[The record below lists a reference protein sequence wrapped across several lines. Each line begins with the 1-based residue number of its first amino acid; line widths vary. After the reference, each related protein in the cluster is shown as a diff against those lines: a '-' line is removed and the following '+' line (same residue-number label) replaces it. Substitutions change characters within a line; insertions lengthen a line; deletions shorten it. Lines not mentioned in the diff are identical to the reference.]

1 MTMHIHLDPVGGVA
15 GDMFVAALLDA
26 WPELAE
32 ELPGVL
38 AAAGVPASVSAQCLP
53 WSDQGLEGK
62 RYQVIDSAGEHPHSH
77 APFRIIRE
85 RLWNSVLSAGAKAR
99 AVDIFTLLA
108 QAEAQVH
115 GIGMDEI
122 VFDEVGAWDSI
133 ADIVAAAF
141 LVESLPISHWSI
153 AALPL
158 GSGRIRTAHG
168 SLPVPAPATAL
179 LLRGFV
185 VQDDGREGERVTP
198 TGAAILKYLA
208 PSYGPP
214 EQAMVM
220 GRTGIGFGAHYFEG
234 MPNILRL
241 IALEP
246 TARPQT
252 DEVAVLQF
260 EVDDQPAEDLALG
273 LEKLRNMPAVID
285 VIQLPA
291 FGKQGRLTAQIQ
303 LLARAAALDAVIAQ
317 CFLETSTLGLR
328 WQLVRRLVL
337 EREMVEYDAGQRKIR
352 IKLAQRP
359 QGLTTAKAEIRDVAP
374 AGSFADRARLR
385 RQAEQSILNRREH
398 HDD

>member
-1 MTMHIHLDPVGGVA
+1 MHVHLDPVGGVA

-26 WPELAE
+26 WPEPAE
-32 ELPGVL
+32 ALPGVL
-38 AAAGVPASVSAQCLP
+38 AAAGLPASVSVQCLP
-53 WSDQGLEGK
+53 WSDQGLQGK
-62 RYQVIDSAGEHPHSH
+62 RYRVIDTAGEQAHSH
-77 APFRIIRE
+77 TPFRTIRE
-85 RLWNSVLSAGAKAR
+85 RLWNSALSAGVKAR

-115 GIGMDEI
+115 GIGIEEI
-122 VFDEVGAWDSI
+122 VFHEVGAWDSI

-141 LVESLPISHWSI
+141 LLESLPISSWSI

-179 LLRGFV
+179 LLQGFV

-198 TGAAILKYLA
+198 TGAAILKHLA
-208 PSYGPP
+208 PSYRPP
-214 EQAMVM
+214 AQAMIM
-220 GRTGIGFGAHYFEG
+220 GRSGIGFGARHFEG
-234 MPNILRL
+234 IPNILRL

-246 TARPQT
+246 VAGPQT

-273 LEKLRNMPAVID
+273 LEKLRNLPAVID

-291 FGKQGRLTAQIQ
+291 FGKQGRLTSQIQ
-303 LLARAAALDAVIAQ
+303 LLARAEALDAVITQ

-328 WQLVRRLVL
+328 WQLVRRSVL
-337 EREMVEYDAGQRKIR
+337 EREMAEYDDGERQIR
-352 IKLAQRP
+352 VKLARRP
-359 QGLTTAKAEIRDVAP
+359 QGLITAKAEMRDVAP
-374 AGSFADRARLR
+374 AGGFADRARLR
-385 RQAEQSILNRREH
+385 QQAEQSILNRREH
-398 HDD
+398 DDD